1 MLGFGVRL
9 MTSPLRRVLEELDDW
24 RERIP
29 LPELK
34 RALADLTVTLED
46 VRPFVKFDGDGYRR
60 NLMHSGPVYQAL
72 VLCWRNGQRSPIHD
86 HRGSSCGVRVL
97 HGTALETVFERAR
110 NRMIYAVRSH
120 EMKPGSICATQ
131 DDDIHQV
138 SNLAADGGDL
148 VTLHVY
154 SPPLLQMG
162 TYSLFDTEVKPFFEP
177 VHEEAL
183 VDGGGI

>member
-1 MLGFGVRL
+1 
-9 MTSPLRRVLEELDDW
+9 MTSPLGSVLEELDAW

-29 LPELK
+29 LSELK
-34 RALADLTVTLED
+34 RALAELRATLDD

-60 NLMHSGPVYQAL
+60 NLLHAGPAYQAL

-86 HRGSSCGVRVL
+86 HQGSSCGVRVL
-97 HGTALETVFERAR
+97 SGTALETVFTRAH
-110 NRMIYAVRSH
+110 NRMIYAVRSSSIA
-120 EMKPGSICATQ
+120 PGTVCATQ

-138 SNLAADGGDL
+138 SNLADDGDDL

-154 SPPLLQMG
+154 SPALLQMG
-162 TYSLFDTEVKPFFEP
+162 TYSLFDTEVKPFTEP
-177 VHEEAL
+177 VYEDAL

>member
-1 MLGFGVRL
+1 MLGFRVRV
-9 MTSPLRRVLEELDDW
+9 MTFPLRRVFEELDAW

-29 LPELK
+29 LSELK
-34 RALADLTVTLED
+34 RTLADLSITLDD
-46 VRPFVKFDGDGYRR
+46 VRPFVKFDVDGYRR
-60 NLMHSGPVYQAL
+60 NLVHAGPAYQAL

-97 HGTALETVFERAR
+97 HGTGLETVFERAR
-110 NRMIYAVRSH
+110 NRMIYAVRSR
-120 EMKPGSICATQ
+120 EMRPGSICATQ
-131 DDDIHQV
+131 DEDIHQV
-138 SNLAADGGDL
+138 SNLADDGSDL

-162 TYSLFDTEVKPFFEP
+162 TYSLFDTEVRPFLEP
-177 VHEEAL
+177 VYEEAL

>member
-1 MLGFGVRL
+1 MLGFHVRF
-9 MTSPLRRVLEELDDW
+9 MTSPLGRVFGELDAW

-29 LPELK
+29 LSDLT
-34 RALADLTVTLED
+34 RTLADLQITPED
-46 VRPFVKFDGDGYRR
+46 VQPFVKFDDDGYRR
-60 NLMHSGPVYQAL
+60 NLMHAGPAYQAL

-86 HRGSSCGVRVL
+86 HRGSNCGVRVL
-97 HGTALETVFERAR
+97 HGTALETVFERAK
-110 NRMIYAVRSH
+110 NRMIYAVRSR

-154 SPPLLQMG
+154 SPSLLQMG
-162 TYSLFDTEVKPFFEP
+162 TYSLFDTEVKPFLEP
-177 VHEEAL
+177 VYEDAL

>member
-1 MLGFGVRL
+1 
-9 MTSPLRRVLEELDDW
+9 MTPSLDNLLEELDAW

-29 LPELK
+29 LHELQ
-34 RALADLTVTLED
+34 RALGALTITLDD
-46 VRPFVKFDGDGYRR
+46 VKPFVVFGDETYRR
-60 NLMHSGPVYQAL
+60 NLVHAGSAYQAL

-97 HGTALETVFERAR
+97 SGTALETVFTRAH
-110 NRMIYAVRSH
+110 NDMIYAVRSSSI
-120 EMKPGSICATQ
+120 EPGTICATQ

-138 SNLAADGGDL
+138 SNLAEDGGDL

-154 SPPLLQMG
+154 SPPLLRMG
-162 TYSLFDTEVKPFFEP
+162 TYTLFGSEVKAYQEP
-177 VHEEAL
+177 VYDNLL

>member
-1 MLGFGVRL
+1 MLGFPVRL
-9 MTSPLRRVLEELDDW
+9 MTSPLGRVLEELDAW

-29 LPELK
+29 LSELK
-34 RALADLTVTLED
+34 RALAEVRVTLDD
-46 VRPFVKFDGDGYRR
+46 VRPLVKFDRDGYRR
-60 NLMHSGPVYQAL
+60 NLLHTGPAYQAL

-97 HGTALETVFERAR
+97 HGTALETVFTRAH
-110 NRMIYAVRSH
+110 NRMIYAVSSQ
-120 EMKPGSICATQ
+120 EMKPGAICATQ

-162 TYSLFDTEVKPFFEP
+162 TYSLFDTEVTAFLEP
-177 VHEEAL
+177 VHEDAL
-183 VDGGGI
+183 V

>member
-1 MLGFGVRL
+1 MLGFSVRL
-9 MTSPLRRVLEELDDW
+9 MPSPLGRVLEELDAW

-34 RALADLTVTLED
+34 RVLAELSITLDD
-46 VRPFVKFDGDGYRR
+46 VRPSVKFDGEGYRR
-60 NLMHSGPVYQAL
+60 NLMHAGPSYQAL

-97 HGTALETVFERAR
+97 HGTALETVFERAK
-110 NRMIYAVRSH
+110 NRMIYAVRSR
-120 EMKPGSICATQ
+120 EMKPGSVCATQ

-154 SPPLLQMG
+154 SPPLLSMG
-162 TYSLFDTEVKPFFEP
+162 TYSLFDPVVREFVDPVYEEV
-177 VHEEAL
+177 L

>member
-1 MLGFGVRL
+1 
-9 MTSPLRRVLEELDDW
+9 MTSPLGRVLEELDAW

-29 LPELK
+29 LSELK
-34 RALADLTVTLED
+34 RALAELRVTLDD
-46 VRPFVKFDGDGYRR
+46 VRPLVKFDRDGYRR
-60 NLMHSGPVYQAL
+60 NLLHTGPAYQAL

-110 NRMIYAVRSH
+110 NRMIYAVRSRQ
-120 EMKPGSICATQ
+120 MKPGTICATE
-131 DDDIHQV
+131 DEDIHQV
-138 SNLAADGGDL
+138 SNLADDGDDL

-154 SPPLLQMG
+154 SPALLQMG
-162 TYSLFDTEVKPFFEP
+162 TYSLFDTEVKPFTEP
-177 VHEEAL
+177 VCEDAL

>member
-1 MLGFGVRL
+1 MLGFRVRH
-9 MTSPLRRVLEELDDW
+9 MTSPLGRVLEELDAW

-29 LPELK
+29 LSELK
-34 RALADLTVTLED
+34 RALAGLPVTIDD
-46 VRPFVKFDGDGYRR
+46 VRPFVKFASDGYRR
-60 NLMHSGPVYQAL
+60 NLMHTGPAYQAL

-97 HGTALETVFERAR
+97 QGTALETVFERAK
-110 NRMIYAVRSH
+110 NHMIYAVRSQ
-120 EMKPGSICATQ
+120 EMKPGAICATQ
-131 DDDIHQV
+131 DEDIHQV

-162 TYSLFDTEVKPFFEP
+162 MYSLFDTEVKAFLEP
-177 VHEEAL
+177 VYEDAL
-183 VDGGGI
+183 ADGGGI